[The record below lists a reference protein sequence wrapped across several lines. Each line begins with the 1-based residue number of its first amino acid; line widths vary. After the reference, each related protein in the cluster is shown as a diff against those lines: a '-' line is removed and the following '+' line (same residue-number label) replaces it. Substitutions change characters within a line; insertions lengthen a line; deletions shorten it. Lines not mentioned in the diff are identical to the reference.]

1 MSPISPTEP
10 FEPNA
15 AQRSLVVSVTAEEV
29 ALCVIG
35 IAMTIIRVCARAV
48 AVGWKGLRGDD
59 YLVTVAALFYVSMT
73 AFSTSLNHVSGGATN
88 AGLTDN
94 ERAAILPGSLA
105 FEQRVLGSKLQIG
118 GWLSYVMCLWT
129 LKTSLLVLYLRLT
142 EGLGRHYTIRI
153 YTGFGLLIASW
164 ITVLA
169 NLFLVCRPFH
179 KNWQIHPD
187 PGSKLVSSLHWLSH
201 GVLTVALLDVCQPTV
216 SYPVVW
222 VNLSLNVFTDFYLIS
237 IPVPLLWQ
245 SSMRAVK
252 KVGLMVLFSGGLL
265 VAACAILRSTMVYDR
280 LSGRTGIPCLWA
292 AREVFIAVFTTNLP
306 IVAPRV
312 VRWLAPV
319 VGSILSLGSQK
330 MDQVSSGF
338 RTVGG
343 GGPNK
348 PSWRGRGPP
357 TPNPITNLTS
367 ISTWTS
373 TSTEVEMKD
382 ATDLHVVETSIDK
395 SAKG

>member
-15 AQRSLVVSVTAEEV
+15 AQRALVVSVTAEEV

-142 EGLGRHYTIRI
+142 EGLGRHYTVRI

-187 PGSKLVSSLHWLSH
+187 PGN
-201 GVLTVALLDVCQPTV
+201 VCQPTV

-265 VAACAILRSTMVYDR
+265 VAACAILRSTMVYDS

-292 AREVFIAVFTTNLP
+292 AREVFIAVFATNLP

>member
-187 PGSKLVSSLHWLSH
+187 PGN
-201 GVLTVALLDVCQPTV
+201 VCQPTV

>member
-15 AQRSLVVSVTAEEV
+15 AQRAIVVSVTAEEV
-29 ALCVIG
+29 SLCVIA
-35 IAMTIIRVCARAV
+35 IAVTIVRVGARAV

-59 YLVTVAALFYVSMT
+59 YLVTVAALFYASMT
-73 AFSTSLNHVSGGATN
+73 AVSTSLNHFSGGETN
-88 AGLTDN
+88 AGLTDD

-118 GWLSYVMCLWT
+118 GWLSYMMCLWT
-129 LKTSLLVLYLRLT
+129 LKASLLVLYLRLT
-142 EGLGRHYTIRI
+142 EGLGRHYTVRI

-164 ITVLA
+164 IAVLA
-169 NLFLVCRPFH
+169 NLFLACRPFY

-187 PGSKLVSSLHWLSH
+187 PGN
-201 GVLTVALLDVCQPTV
+201 VCQPTV
-216 SYPVVW
+216 SYPIVW

-245 SSMRAVK
+245 SSMRAIK

-265 VAACAILRSTMVYDR
+265 VATCAILRSTMVFGKYT
-280 LSGRTGIPCLWA
+280 SRTGIACLWA
-292 AREVFIAVFTTNLP
+292 AREVFVAVFATNLP

-319 VGSILSLGSQK
+319 FGSILSLGSQK
-330 MDQVSSGF
+330 TDQVSNGF

-343 GGPNK
+343 GGRNK

-382 ATDLHVVETSIDK
+382 ATDLHVVETSIK
-395 SAKG
+395 ASPKG

>member
-15 AQRSLVVSVTAEEV
+15 AQRALVVSVTAEEV

-35 IAMTIIRVCARAV
+35 IAVTIIRVCARAV

-59 YLVTVAALFYVSMT
+59 YLVTVAALFYASMT

-142 EGLGRHYTIRI
+142 EGLGRHYTVRI

-187 PGSKLVSSLHWLSH
+187 PGN
-201 GVLTVALLDVCQPTV
+201 VCQPTV

-292 AREVFIAVFTTNLP
+292 AREVFIAVFATNLP

-382 ATDLHVVETSIDK
+382 ATDLHAVETSIDA